1 MLADFLGRREIST
14 VYGLPFFFN
23 SNINFKSTLFDFS
36 TPSQTGLAILEEFK
50 MGVYKNTSQST
61 TTKSSFRK
69 AYNRLL
75 EGNKEYVKQK
85 MMQDPEYFNEL
96 GKSQKPKYLLIGCS
110 DSRVPPNEMTKT
122 DPGEIF
128 IHRNIANQVIFSDL
142 NCMSVIQYAVEHLKV
157 EHIIVMGHTKCGGVI
172 SSNNKKFKGLIENW
186 LQNIKDIALTYKK
199 ELDECQDE
207 EEFIR
212 KLTILNVRTQALN
225 VCKTPFVQ
233 KAWSEGRFLH
243 IHAWLMDIDT
253 GLIHDLN
260 ITNNDWNEIRHIYDF
275 IFH

>member
-1 MLADFLGRREIST
+1 MSELALRLVGDAT
-14 VYGLPFFFN
+14 VRGTITFDGEQAFSVHNF
-23 SNINFKSTLFDFS
+23 INLICGKHGTF
-36 TPSQTGLAILEEFK
+36 
-50 MGVYKNTSQST
+50 
-61 TTKSSFRK
+61 
-69 AYNRLL
+69 
-75 EGNKEYVKQK
+75 GNKVWER
-85 MMQDPEYFNEL
+85 
-96 GKSQKPKYLLIGCS
+96 LIRW
-110 DSRVPPNEMTKT
+110 DSV
-122 DPGEIF
+122 
-128 IHRNIANQVIFSDL
+128 
-142 NCMSVIQYAVEHLKV
+142 
-157 EHIIVMGHTKCGGVI
+157 
-172 SSNNKKFKGLIENW
+172 
-186 LQNIKDIALTYKK
+186 YKK
-199 ELDECQDE
+199 ELDECKDE

>member
-1 MLADFLGRREIST
+1 MRST
-14 VYGLPFFFN
+14 V
-23 SNINFKSTLFDFS
+23 FDVC

-96 GKSQKPKYLLIGCS
+96 GKSQKPKYLFIGCS
-110 DSRVPPNEMTKT
+110 DSRVHPNEMTKT

-199 ELDECQDE
+199 ELDECKDE